1 MGKIT
6 ATKVNESY
14 FYLKVNDPDMIGEL
28 DMRFAIHR
36 DGYMF
41 MPTYK
46 CHKWDGKD
54 HYFNKVTH
62 YLPVGLVEEL
72 KSFALKH
79 GHKLE
84 FDGYEDAPEWISR
97 ERLRAN
103 NKQILAGSKYEVR
116 DYQEEAVY
124 AALNNKL
131 GVLECCTSSGK
142 SLMIYL
148 ILRNLMMEKGLKHM
162 ILIVP
167 SIMLVTQMYKDFI
180 DYGWSDIENWAEMQD
195 KDHKPTF
202 KKPILITTWQSLQNC
217 DVDFFG
223 KQQAVIVDECHG
235 ARGVRLNDYI
245 KYCMNAEYKIG
256 TTGTLPASVSD
267 KYDVKSVLGKT
278 LYKITSRELI
288 DRGFLTDIVI
298 ANCFLQYPSEFV
310 LNNQDRTFPEEVRMV
325 EEYEPRK
332 TILEK
337 ILKAMPSNHNTLIL
351 CNHVEHVN
359 DTIEYLHE
367 IAPERKI
374 CKITGSVKSA
384 EREFIRISADQL
396 DGLIIV
402 ATFGTMS
409 TGVNIKKIHEI
420 ILYSNS
426 KSKIKVL
433 QSLGRGLRKHPEKAK
448 VIIFDIID
456 DLRYRGSRGKVH
468 KNFLFQHWEER
479 SNYYVEQEFT
489 QKSQVFKLS

>member
-41 MPTYK
+41 MPIYK

-84 FDGYEDAPEWISR
+84 FEGYEASPEWISR

-223 KQQAVIVDECHG
+223 KQQAVIVDECLDG
-235 ARGVRLNDYI
+235 
-245 KYCMNAEYKIG
+245 E
-256 TTGTLPASVSD
+256 
-267 KYDVKSVLGKT
+267 
-278 LYKITSRELI
+278 
-288 DRGFLTDIVI
+288 
-298 ANCFLQYPSEFV
+298 
-310 LNNQDRTFPEEVRMV
+310 
-325 EEYEPRK
+325 
-332 TILEK
+332 
-337 ILKAMPSNHNTLIL
+337 TLIS
-351 CNHVEHVN
+351 
-359 DTIEYLHE
+359 T
-367 IAPERKI
+367 PEGDKRIKDI
-374 CKITGSVKSA
+374 KAGDLVISFNEKT
-384 EREFIRISADQL
+384 REFENKRVLEVFENHKSGENANMLEIELENGKKVQITENHPVLTENRGWVRAGDLTEEDS
-396 DGLIIV
+396 IV
-402 ATFGTMS
+402 EL
-409 TGVNIKKIHEI
+409 V
-420 ILYSNS
+420 
-426 KSKIKVL
+426 
-433 QSLGRGLRKHPEKAK
+433 
-448 VIIFDIID
+448 
-456 DLRYRGSRGKVH
+456 
-468 KNFLFQHWEER
+468 
-479 SNYYVEQEFT
+479 
-489 QKSQVFKLS
+489 